1 MHSSGLLCC
10 IYSNSCLHVCS
21 RIPIKNISVH
31 QYYYSRVRLLVLP
44 RHCIYCNIHCTFR
57 FFTCAYGNVGFE
69 MSTELTY
76 PSPESTATGLLFA
89 MTQIL
94 GVFSTLLTGWLYS
107 VYGPFWSIGSQAF
120 LLGLGTLITAFIPNT
135 LRRQAAF
142 RQHNANLVVEF
153 ERVASADNNVK
164 A

>member
-1 MHSSGLLCC
+1 MHAACLLCC
-10 IYSNSCLHVCS
+10 FYSNCCLYVRPGISIKGTSLRKHCYSGVCLTLHILS
-21 RIPIKNISVH
+21 FYHI
-31 QYYYSRVRLLVLP
+31 
-44 RHCIYCNIHCTFR
+44 HCIAHFR
-57 FFTCAYGNVGFE
+57 FFTCAYANVGFE

-107 VYGPFWSIGSQAF
+107 IYGSFWSIASQAF
-120 LLGLGTLITAFIPNT
+120 LLGLGTLITGFIPNK

-142 RQHNANLVVEF
+142 KQHDAKLVMEF
-153 ERVASADNNVK
+153 ESVALRDANK
-164 A
+164 

>member
-1 MHSSGLLCC
+1 MYALEYRSKVLV
-10 IYSNSCLHVCS
+10 Y
-21 RIPIKNISVH
+21 ISITIQGCVF
-31 QYYYSRVRLLVLP
+31 YYYASVVFA
-44 RHCIYCNIHCTFR
+44 YYYFFS

-94 GVFSTLLTGWLYS
+94 GVFATLLTGWLYS
-107 VYGPFWSIGSQAF
+107 VYGSFWSIASQAF

-142 RQHNANLVVEF
+142 KRHDSNLIVEF
-153 ERVASADNNVK
+153 ERVATADNNVK
-164 A
+164 L